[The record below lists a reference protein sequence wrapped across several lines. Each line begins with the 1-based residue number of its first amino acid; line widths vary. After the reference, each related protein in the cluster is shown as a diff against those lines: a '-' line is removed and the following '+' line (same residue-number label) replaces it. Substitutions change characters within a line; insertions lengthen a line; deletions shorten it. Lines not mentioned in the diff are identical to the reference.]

1 MSLNIDN
8 IVRKT
13 GIIKKKMESNL
24 PLINS
29 EIDTITIKKDRTVKR
44 IEHLLDTLLNY
55 MYLGVGESE
64 FKKLNRYYESFNK
77 KNADAYNR
85 FYQELKKG

>member
-13 GIIKKKMESNL
+13 DIIKKKMESNL

-77 KNADAYNR
+77 KNADIYNE
-85 FYQELKKG
+85 FYQGI